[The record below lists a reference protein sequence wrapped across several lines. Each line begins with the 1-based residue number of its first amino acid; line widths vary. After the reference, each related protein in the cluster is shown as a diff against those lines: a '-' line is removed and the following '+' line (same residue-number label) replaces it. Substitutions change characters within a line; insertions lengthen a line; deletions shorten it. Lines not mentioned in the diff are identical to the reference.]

1 MCANLFEQY
10 EKAPGMTGA
19 TNLSHASKPEITEGP
34 LESCTFGTG
43 PRHDSQPHQ
52 CEGSVQQFAS
62 HFMSESW
69 LYKWLQGKGV
79 HLAVNSEHVQTSL
92 IHSDFMEAITREA
105 DHGCDDCRALI
116 LACFL
121 LPLLLLIL
129 CITSAAKVRLR
140 LLARCA
146 CRVSRRRT
154 RPKN

>member
-1 MCANLFEQY
+1 MHQNL
-10 EKAPGMTGA
+10 KSPKDR
-19 TNLSHASKPEITEGP
+19 LSHAPSEPAPATIASRTSAK
-34 LESCTFGTG
+34 
-43 PRHDSQPHQ
+43 DQ
-52 CEGSVQQFAS
+52 CNSLRLIL
-62 HFMSESW
+62 SESW